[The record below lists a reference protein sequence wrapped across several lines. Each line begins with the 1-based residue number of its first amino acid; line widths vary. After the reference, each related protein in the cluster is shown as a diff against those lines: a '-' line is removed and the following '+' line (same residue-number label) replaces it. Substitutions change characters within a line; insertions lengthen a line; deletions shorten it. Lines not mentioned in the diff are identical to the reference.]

1 MSQSA
6 VSGAPPARREREPGG
21 FLVGAYRVTSRNMY
35 VWWRY
40 ALTSM
45 VGNFGEP
52 LLYLLALGFGLGR
65 VVPKL
70 GGMSYAEFI
79 APGLV
84 VSTVMYTATFEGT
97 FGSYTRLA
105 TQKTYDAILATPITV
120 RELIAGEVIW
130 GGIKSSFGAASV
142 LLVISLFGLVPSWL
156 AIFTLPLGFL
166 AGMMFTAMAMSITA
180 ISKSYEFF
188 NYYFTLVVAPMFL
201 FSGIFFPLDKMPG
214 WVLVF
219 AQLLPLTHVVEISRA
234 LVRGTP
240 SVAMAWHAG
249 AMLFIVVAAYAI
261 CSSLLQRRL
270 RI

>member
-1 MSQSA
+1 MSESA
-6 VSGAPPARREREPGG
+6 VSGAPSGHANREPGG
-21 FLVGAYRVTSRNMY
+21 FFVGAYRVTSRNMY

-40 ALTSM
+40 AATSA

-70 GGMSYAEFI
+70 GGMSYAAFI

-142 LLVISLFGLVPSWL
+142 LVVIRLFGLVPSWL
-156 AIFTLPLGFL
+156 SLFTLPLGFVS
-166 AGMMFTAMAMSITA
+166 GMMFTAMAMGITA

-201 FSGIFFPLDKMPG
+201 FSGIFFPLDKMPH

-219 AQLLPLTHVVEISRA
+219 AQFLPLTHVVEISRA

-240 SVAMAWHAG
+240 SAATAWHTVAM
-249 AMLFIVVAAYAI
+249 LLILVASYAI
-261 CSSLLQRRL
+261 CSTLLKRRL

>member
-1 MSQSA
+1 MSESA
-6 VSGAPPARREREPGG
+6 VSGAPSGRVPREPGG
-21 FLVGAYRVTSRNMY
+21 FFVGAYRVTSRNMY

-40 ALTSM
+40 ALTSII
-45 VGNFGEP
+45 GNFGEP

-70 GGMSYAEFI
+70 DGMSYAAFI
-79 APGLV
+79 APALV
-84 VSTVMYTATFEGT
+84 VSTAMYTASFEGT

-105 TQKTYDAILATPITV
+105 TQKTYDAILATPVTV
-120 RELIAGEVIW
+120 HELIAGEVLW
-130 GGIKSSFGAASV
+130 GGIKSAFGAASV
-142 LLVISLFGLVPSWL
+142 LLVIRLFGLVPSWL
-156 AIFTLPLGFL
+156 SLFTLPLGFVS
-166 AGMMFTAMAMSITA
+166 GMMFTAMAMSITA

-201 FSGIFFPLDKMPG
+201 FSGTFFPLDQMPH

-219 AQLLPLTHVVEISRA
+219 AQFLPLTHVVEVSRA

-240 SVAMAWHAG
+240 GVAMAWHAA
-249 AMLFIVVAAYAI
+249 AMLVILVAAYAV
-261 CSSLLQRRL
+261 CSTLLERRL